1 MRGYCRIGLIFL
13 VQICSLSGC
22 GILSRPT
29 ENSPE
34 STAENDLIVVGFA
47 QIGAESDWRVANTES
62 IMSTFTEE
70 NGFELV
76 FNDGQQK
83 FENQVKALR
92 NFIQLEVDYIVLA
105 PVVETGWDTVF
116 AEVKAANIPLIISD
130 RFVEVKDDSLYTAW
144 VGSDFLSEGE
154 KAIDWLNSY
163 LESQGRA
170 DEEINIVELQGTL
183 GSTAEIGRTEGIAR
197 KLAEKPNYH
206 LIAIESADFIQS
218 KAREVMGVLLQKHN
232 EIGVV
237 IAQNDNMAFGA
248 IEAMKAAGK
257 IPGKEII
264 VISFDAVRAAFNA
277 MLAGDLNVS
286 VECNPLHGPRV
297 AEIIR
302 KLEAGE
308 PVEKKRYVDEAVFDQ
323 ENAAEQL
330 PARTY

>member
-13 VQICSLSGC
+13 VQICFLSGC

-232 EIGVV
+232 EIDVV